1 MHRDNNINF
10 YWQLSR
16 VYLIKI
22 LGGKGDK
29 AVSDMPVLF
38 ITTCKTSQH
47 KNMQSSLEQTD
58 LVQNG
63 TLPSNLFGRLV
74 MPVELSGQDMYHRVY
89 FTESLAEKRDT
100 YTSTT
105 VKKN

>member
-22 LGGKGDK
+22 LRRKGDK

-38 ITTCKTSQH
+38 ITTCRTSQH
-47 KNMQSSLEQTD
+47 KNVQSSLEQTD

-74 MPVELSGQDMYHRVY
+74 MPVELSRQDMYHRVY

-100 YTSTT
+100 C
-105 VKKN
+105 NQ